1 MITTGTHFY
10 KPQQWAYFVCICL
23 LVRLDLLWVVLIQFV
38 QIGTFQHPDTAFE
51 LLVIP
56 NIYDLATKLQRFCFC
71 NGFYLAFSREETSHH
86 NLRLF
91 RNVVCREWEFVSSF
105 GGKFR
110 REFCI
115 LLREKSRAAKVYLE
129 FIDNRKKKLF
139 KCLFLN
145 LTHYCFSWKSSRVW
159 AAWAFTDNSVVP
171 DQFLGFSKLAVQV
184 TDNTDVLLQKS
195 AIS

>member
-1 MITTGTHFY
+1 MCFQNNLRQTNSSPNRYQWSLLVPKMKIPNHFY
-10 KPQQWAYFVCICL
+10 KPQQWAYFVCVCL
-23 LVRLDLLWVVLIQFV
+23 FVWLDLLWVVLIQFV
-38 QIGTFQHPDTAFE
+38 LIGTFQHPDTAFE

-56 NIYDLATKLQRFCFC
+56 NIYDLATKLQQFCFY

-115 LLREKSRAAKVYLE
+115 LLREKSRATKVYLW
-129 FIDNRKKKLF
+129 IHR
-139 KCLFLN
+139 
-145 LTHYCFSWKSSRVW
+145 
-159 AAWAFTDNSVVP
+159 
-171 DQFLGFSKLAVQV
+171 
-184 TDNTDVLLQKS
+184 
-195 AIS
+195 